1 MFWFIKNSIELNN
14 VAKVMMLVY
23 ESVQELESSKK
34 VTYNESDILVLAY
47 ICQRW
52 IRGRISKYGWSD
64 DWKLV
69 VPNINRWSIS
79 MAYWLSQT
87 VHKVITLASKI
98 SPDFAES
105 IVEIY
110 KYDSMPA
117 EFEENIKK
125 MLPENVKKLLI

>member
-1 MFWFIKNSIELNN
+1 
-14 VAKVMMLVY
+14 
-23 ESVQELESSKK
+23 
-34 VTYNESDILVLAY
+34 
-47 ICQRW
+47 
-52 IRGRISKYGWSD
+52 
-64 DWKLV
+64 
-69 VPNINRWSIS
+69 
-79 MAYWLSQT
+79 LSQT